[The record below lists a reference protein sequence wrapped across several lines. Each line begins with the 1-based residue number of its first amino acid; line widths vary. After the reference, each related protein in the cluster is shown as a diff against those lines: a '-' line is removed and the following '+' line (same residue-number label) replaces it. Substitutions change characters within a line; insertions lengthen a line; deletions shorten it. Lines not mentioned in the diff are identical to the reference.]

1 MIRNQLLK
9 MILLCV
15 FACLSLAGQAQISTI
30 DGVYLEKDDKQI
42 KITQDTIQGN
52 SVLVFDIPGVNE
64 YIASKG
70 ILLENIRLVIQNVE
84 LDEFPAFLTG
94 TDDGLL
100 SFQYSEKNLTTAHR
114 KVLYNL
120 PGAAKKSVLVGVKF
134 NENLTL
140 TYGYRG
146 NLYFSNIKIWSRVGY
161 IFIGLF
167 FVFFLLLILY
177 YKSIVKDDISMLGS
191 NAANTVSASYSF
203 SKSQL
208 AYWTFIVLASFIY
221 IFALTED
228 ISSINA
234 TALILLGISATTGTI
249 SHSINKKEERQ
260 ARATDAA
267 NPAPA
272 PAAPVPAAPPA
283 PAAAGAPAAPAAV
296 PAPAAQPATAVSSLR
311 EFRTTSGN
319 FFEDILSDSSGV
331 NIHRVQALV
340 FNLVFGIAFV
350 KTVIVDYSMP
360 EFSELQLG
368 LLGLSNGTYAF
379 VKNSENT

>member
-1 MIRNQLLK
+1 MTIRNQLLK

-146 NLYFSNIKIWSRVGY
+146 NLYFSNIKIWSWVGY
-161 IFIGLF
+161 VFIGLF

-191 NAANTVSASYSF
+191 NPATVSASYSF

-272 PAAPVPAAPPA
+272 PAPAV
-283 PAAAGAPAAPAAV
+283 PAAAGAAAAPAPAAV
-296 PAPAAQPATAVSSLR
+296 PAPAPAAQPATAVSSLR

>member
-1 MIRNQLLK
+1 MTIRNQLLK

-146 NLYFSNIKIWSRVGY
+146 NLYFSNIKIWSWVGY
-161 IFIGLF
+161 VFIGLF

-191 NAANTVSASYSF
+191 NPATVSASYSF

-249 SHSINKKEERQ
+249 SHTINKKEERQ

-272 PAAPVPAAPPA
+272 PA
-283 PAAAGAPAAPAAV
+283 PAAV
-296 PAPAAQPATAVSSLR
+296 PAPAAQPATAVTSLR